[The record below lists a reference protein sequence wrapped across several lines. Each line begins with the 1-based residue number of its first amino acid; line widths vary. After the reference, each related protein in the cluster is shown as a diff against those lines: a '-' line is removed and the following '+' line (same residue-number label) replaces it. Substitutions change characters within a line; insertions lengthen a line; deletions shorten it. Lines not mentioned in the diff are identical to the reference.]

1 MSTLALAFTQFPIQ
15 WIPEAIFPKIKQLVC
30 EDDQLL
36 LPSTKICCTSTFGFF
51 SMQCLN
57 TRTFVLFIVSILK
70 YKTSLCQSLYSAHL
84 RYTYTICFVLLGKIP
99 LHVSGWLAHHQE
111 VRQPETCRGIL
122 PNRTKQIVYVY
133 LSWTE

>member
-51 SMQCLN
+51 SM
-57 TRTFVLFIVSILK
+57 
-70 YKTSLCQSLYSAHL
+70 
-84 RYTYTICFVLLGKIP
+84 
-99 LHVSGWLAHHQE
+99 
-111 VRQPETCRGIL
+111 
-122 PNRTKQIVYVY
+122 
-133 LSWTE
+133 